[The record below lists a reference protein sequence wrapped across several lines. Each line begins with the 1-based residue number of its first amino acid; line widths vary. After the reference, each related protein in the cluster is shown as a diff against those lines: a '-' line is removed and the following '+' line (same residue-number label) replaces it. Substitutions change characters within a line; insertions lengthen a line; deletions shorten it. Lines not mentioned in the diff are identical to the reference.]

1 MRVASSLLQQGL
13 VLQSVSAGCPY
24 TQYSSTYTV
33 DFCDPDAIL
42 CVVDSAC
49 EPLHSYTNKDIVLDD
64 TNTKTLK
71 LTYSAEHLAQLPYA
85 SPSLQFIN
93 AVHTVGD
100 ISNSTVALL
109 NIVNTPGLDLS
120 GAIFPPQLTHL
131 DLRNCELQTLP
142 ANVAYNELSEFYGL
156 GNRWTQIAN
165 IDLRGTNDFNFND
178 CPSLTALSNVSFSSR
193 SLTKFYATASTFTT
207 FLIDPSTY
215 DVLNGVSTFSVK
227 GI

>member
-71 LTYSAEHLAQLPYA
+71 LTS
-85 SPSLQFIN
+85 
-93 AVHTVGD
+93 
-100 ISNSTVALL
+100 
-109 NIVNTPGLDLS
+109 
-120 GAIFPPQLTHL
+120 
-131 DLRNCELQTLP
+131 
-142 ANVAYNELSEFYGL
+142 NVAYNELSEFYGL

-165 IDLRGTNDFNFND
+165 IDLRGTND
-178 CPSLTALSNVSFSSR
+178 
-193 SLTKFYATASTFTT
+193 FYATASTFTT